1 MADPIIHHALIMA
14 AGRGN
19 RMRPFTDLIPKPML
33 PYRGDTLIGN
43 SLKELKGC
51 VDQVHITVGY
61 KKAMLSEYLMTRGV
75 DTLINTEGHNN
86 AWWIKHTFMKYIDE
100 PVLVLTTDNITK
112 IDMDFLGSEYQRL
125 DCPSGMLVPVRPIK
139 GIEGDYIFHEQGIV
153 TEIARDKCSDIY
165 CSGIQVLNP
174 YQIAQDL
181 PEDLEDFYSIWR
193 GLIGIKQLKVSAV
206 YPYTWFSVD
215 TLEQAAGLDL

>member
-1 MADPIIHHALIMA
+1 MRKYKWRTPIIHHALIMA

-61 KKAMLSEYLMTRGV
+61 KKAMLSEYLMARGV
-75 DTLINTEGHNN
+75 DTLINTEGHDN
-86 AWWIKHTFMKYIDE
+86 AWWITHTLMKYIDE

-125 DCPSGMLVPVRPIK
+125 GCPFGMLVPVKPIK
-139 GIEGDYIFHEQGIV
+139 GIDGDYIFHEKGVV
-153 TEIARDKCSDIY
+153 TEIVAIECSDIY

-174 YQIAQDL
+174 NQIAAKSARGFRRFLQHLARVDRHQAIEGL
-181 PEDLEDFYSIWR
+181 RRLSIYLVFY
-193 GLIGIKQLKVSAV
+193 
-206 YPYTWFSVD
+206 
-215 TLEQAAGLDL
+215 